1 MKMKMKMKMKIN
13 MNMKEQNTFI
23 DKDVC
28 TEVYLM
34 LWRY

>member
-1 MKMKMKMKMKIN
+1 MKMKMKI
-13 MNMKEQNTFI
+13 NMKEQNTFI

-28 TEVYLM
+28 TGLYSI

>member
-1 MKMKMKMKMKIN
+1 MKMKMKMKIN
-13 MNMKEQNTFI
+13 TYIKEQNTFI